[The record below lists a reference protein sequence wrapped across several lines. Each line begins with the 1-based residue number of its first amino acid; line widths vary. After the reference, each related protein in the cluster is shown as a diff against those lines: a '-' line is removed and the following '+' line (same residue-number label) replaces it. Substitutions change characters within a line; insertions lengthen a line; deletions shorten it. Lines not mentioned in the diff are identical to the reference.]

1 MSLYNFSVAPGENSQ
16 IPNVCA
22 SGYVKNNSSTA
33 IATFVIYSERNATLN
48 KTLSPQ
54 QAFNFTNLYIL
65 RILNTSADSS
75 CILDVIFS
83 DTSAFSAT
91 ESESVIQLGSLG
103 SSLGN
108 IPISIDAANITGNI
122 PIEIVANSLGNI
134 PITIAASTI
143 TSLPIEIV
151 ANSLTSLPI
160 QIVSLGSTLGNIPIE
175 IAANSIGNIPIEI
188 AANSLGNIPI
198 TIAAST
204 ITSLPIEI
212 VANSLTSLPI
222 QIVSLGSSLGN
233 IPIEIAAN
241 NIGNIP
247 IEIAANSLGN
257 IPITLAANTVG
268 NLTIDIAAQTVG
280 NLDTDVGGYSTDLQ
294 ENQSNGYNIL
304 TYNPWKFSTSVNPT
318 IWDASANGSN
328 YAIVQQNGA
337 SGYLTFYFNVYNAT
351 SSSGSANITVNLY
364 DNLPDNGY
372 STAPIN
378 QFTFST
384 GTLAAGAQAWITV
397 NPNIF
402 WKYNTMVVIAS
413 AQVGQT
419 GGAIGVTVPNTYNN
433 IDTHYWNGTYW
444 NSNDRGF
451 IAFWTITNTAPASL
465 PVAVTNP
472 VRVSEGTPQKIL
484 STSTTSPQLIGT
496 VPNGKKWKIL
506 RVYAVIEA
514 YVAGT
519 LQLAVQIVPNSYSI
533 EDLLPLENL
542 AYINISSASINTPYY
557 GYGSIIGAANL
568 QFAVP
573 TQAQMWSDYPIL
585 YAGDR
590 IYMIE
595 NNITSLVVKVWYVES
610 DI

>member
-108 IPISIDAANITGNI
+108 IPIEIAANSLGNIPISIDATNITGNI

-188 AANSLGNIPI
+188 AS
-198 TIAAST
+198 
-204 ITSLPIEI
+204 
-212 VANSLTSLPI
+212 
-222 QIVSLGSSLGN
+222 
-233 IPIEIAAN
+233 
-241 NIGNIP
+241 
-247 IEIAANSLGN
+247 NSLGN

-268 NLTIDIAAQTVG
+268 NLTIDIAAQSVG
-280 NLDTDVGGYSTDLQ
+280 NLNTDIGNFSTDLQ
-294 ENQSNGYNIL
+294 ENQTSGTNTL
-304 TYNPWKFSTSVNPT
+304 TYNPWGFSTSVNPAVLAT
-318 IWDASANGSN
+318 GSTFR
-328 YAIVQQNGA
+328 YCMIQQNGA
-337 SGYLTFYFNVYNAT
+337 AGYPIFYFNVINPT
-351 SSSGSANITVNLY
+351 SSSASANITVYLY
-364 DNLPDNGY
+364 DHLPEGGP
-372 STAPIN
+372 STTPIN

-384 GTLAAGAQAWITV
+384 GTLAAGAQVWVTV
-397 NPNIF
+397 QPNIY
-402 WKYNTMVVIAS
+402 WAYNTLAVIPQVITGTGGSEIGVVLPAS
-413 AQVGQT
+413 A
-419 GGAIGVTVPNTYNN
+419 NY
-433 IDTHYWNGTYW
+433 IDAHFWNGTYW
-444 NSNDRGF
+444 NSLDYGF
-451 IAFWTITNTAPASL
+451 VGFWSITNTAPASL

-472 VRVSEGTPQKIL
+472 IKVSEGNAASVIS
-484 STSTTSPQLIGT
+484 STKTSNAIIGT

-506 RVYAVIEA
+506 RA
-514 YVAGT
+514 YITITASSTATWQASIAILPNGT
-519 LQLAVQIVPNSYSI
+519 SSNTY
-533 EDLLPLENL
+533 ENL
-542 AYINISSASINTPYY
+542 AYVNVSATINDVYNGIGTITGNIGVTY
-557 GYGSIIGAANL
+557 GNNV
-568 QFAVP
+568 QV
-573 TQAQMWSDYPIL
+573 QMWSDYPIL
-585 YAGDR
+585 YAGDA
-590 IYMIE
+590 IAVFNNNGLTDAYKYM
-595 NNITSLVVKVWYVES
+595 VWYVES

>member
-108 IPISIDAANITGNI
+108 IPIEIAANSLGNIPISIDATNITGNI
-122 PIEIVANSLGNI
+122 PIEIV
-134 PITIAASTI
+134 
-143 TSLPIEIV
+143 
-151 ANSLTSLPI
+151 
-160 QIVSLGSTLGNIPIE
+160 
-175 IAANSIGNIPIEI
+175 
-188 AANSLGNIPI
+188 ANSLGNIPI

-241 NIGNIP
+241 SIGNIP

-268 NLTIDIAAQTVG
+268 NLTIDIAAQSVG
-280 NLDTDVGGYSTDLQ
+280 NLNTDIGNFSTDLQ
-294 ENQSNGYNIL
+294 ENQISGANTL
-304 TYNPWKFSTSVNPT
+304 TYNPWGYSTGINPAPLT
-318 IWDASANGSN
+318 TPIGNLN
-328 YAIVQQNGA
+328 CNIQQNGA
-337 SGYLTFYFNVYNAT
+337 SGYLTFYFNVYNPTTVSA
-351 SSSGSANITVNLY
+351 SANITVYLY
-364 DNLPDNGY
+364 EHLPEGG
-372 STAPIN
+372 SSATPIT
-378 QFTFST
+378 QFTFSS
-384 GTLAAGAQAWITV
+384 GTLTAGAQAWVTV
-397 NPNIF
+397 VPNIY
-402 WKYNTMVVIAS
+402 WRYNTLVVIPQQEA
-413 AQVGQT
+413 
-419 GGAIGVTVPNTYNN
+419 GAVSTAVGVTVVLASTSENS
-433 IDTHYWNGTYW
+433 HYWNGSFWRNANGFAGYW
-444 NSNDRGF
+444 S
-451 IAFWTITNTAPASL
+451 ITNTAPASL

-472 VRVSEGTPQKIL
+472 VRVIEGNAA
-484 STSTTSPQLIGT
+484 SVVTSTWGVNAIAT

-506 RVYAVIEA
+506 RVYCMTN
-514 YVAGT
+514 GDGNFP
-519 LQLAVQIVPNSYSI
+519 VQFSIFIVPYGIGSKFQSDI
-533 EDLLPLENL
+533 GVFETL
-542 AYINISSASINTPYY
+542 AYINQSSASLNSSYY
-557 GYGSIIGAANL
+557 GYGSVEGPINVTYGFDI
-568 QFAVP
+568 
-573 TQAQMWSDYPIL
+573 QAQIWSDYPIL
-585 YAGDR
+585 YAGDN
-590 IYMIE
+590 IWANGNNTGTTQMIQ
-595 NNITSLVVKVWYVES
+595 IWYVES